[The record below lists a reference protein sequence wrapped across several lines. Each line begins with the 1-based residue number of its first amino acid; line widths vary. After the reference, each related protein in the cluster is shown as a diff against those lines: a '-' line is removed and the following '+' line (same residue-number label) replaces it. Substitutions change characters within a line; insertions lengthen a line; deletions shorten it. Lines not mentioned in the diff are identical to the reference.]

1 VKAKGFLLVI
11 AAALAGSLTVGSI
24 ALAQKSRGPTPPG
37 MQPMERPAKTLSGEE
52 ISPGDPTTSDSP
64 VRLTADSESRKAVL
78 PSTDLGEMSVEGWST
93 GEIHAL
99 KQNLDA
105 MDVQRQE
112 QPAQTLSGNEIRLG
126 DPTASDSP
134 VSLIADS
141 ESQKAVLPSTDL
153 GEMRVEGWS
162 TGEIRTVRENTDA
175 AGVQQEYRK
184 AETPLK
190 GSLPINGTLNP
201 NTAHLYGPYWFNSG
215 DTVTISVSWTPAA
228 STLRIGLTSQQS
240 GVFYGCQM
248 AGGAGTCQ
256 LRVRQA
262 GWYYPTVWN
271 LGPDTVTYS
280 GFVSW

>member
-1 VKAKGFLLVI
+1 MKAKGFLVVI
-11 AAALAGSLTVGSI
+11 AIALAGSLTVGGI
-24 ALAQKSRGPTPPG
+24 ALAQKGLGPTPPG
-37 MQPMERPAKTLSGEE
+37 IQPAEQPAQTLSGDE
-52 ISPGDPTTSDSP
+52 IRMGDSTASDSP
-64 VRLTADSESRKAVL
+64 VHLIADPESQKAVL
-78 PSTDLGEMSVEGWST
+78 PATDLGETRVEGWST

-99 KQNLDA
+99 KENLDS
-105 MDVQRQE
+105 MNVQRQE

-134 VSLIADS
+134 VSLTAS
-141 ESQKAVLPSTDL
+141 PESRNAVFPSTDL
-153 GEMRVEGWS
+153 GEMTVAGWG
-162 TGEIRTVRENTDA
+162 TGEIRAVKENLDA
-175 AGVQQEYRK
+175 AGVQREYRK

-190 GSLPINGTLNP
+190 GSVPINGTLNP

-240 GVFYGCQM
+240 GIFYGCQI